1 MYLHVLTKKVQLQ
14 TIKANENINR
24 QRKRFSQSEGTISL
38 ELRIFA
44 QLVYNF
50 QKWSEMQMQRGQ
62 ECFPSMTL
70 TKATN
75 EGCVLER
82 RKVNQDEMFRIN
94 KAIKRR
100 EKLNYVD
107 KKTRKHTVVHFLKT

>member
-1 MYLHVLTKKVQLQ
+1 
-14 TIKANENINR
+14 
-24 QRKRFSQSEGTISL
+24 
-38 ELRIFA
+38 
-44 QLVYNF
+44 
-50 QKWSEMQMQRGQ
+50 
-62 ECFPSMTL
+62 MTL